1 LVLETEDKQGR
12 GSMLTPILLYVYPS
26 EICC

>member
-12 GSMLTPILLYVYPS
+12 GSMLTPIILYV
-26 EICC
+26 